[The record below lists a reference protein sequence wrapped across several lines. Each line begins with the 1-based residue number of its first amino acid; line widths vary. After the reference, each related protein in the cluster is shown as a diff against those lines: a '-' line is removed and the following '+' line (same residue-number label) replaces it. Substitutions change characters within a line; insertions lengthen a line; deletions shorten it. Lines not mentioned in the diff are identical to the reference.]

1 MLNISVRAVGRGA
14 RPSGARARAES
25 ARTSRARVGRAR
37 ASTSSTSATSDGE
50 RVNAYDDGRPLID
63 VSEARARRARERR
76 RESGV
81 TRPDIVKSR
90 AKALADA
97 DAASG
102 RRAEDEDGE
111 CDAEE
116 RRAVRGR
123 LVREDVGTGTLA
135 RMVRATDEMLD
146 EMEAREAP
154 AAVAAWE
161 LSKRAEAVAAN
172 PAVKGT
178 VEVVGK
184 VGGAALRAAAPVV
197 LDSAGKV
204 VKEGGK
210 LAVRAAMSA
219 AAAKVG
225 FEDEQKRAE
234 REKER
239 KRALEERQKSERA
252 SMPSIAPLASAFGT
266 LQKKASPEPP
276 KSKGGFTF
284 PAISLSKPKPPP
296 EPENTGFPFIKKLNF
311 GGGDDKSANNKKDK
325 KRGGGGGFF
334 SS

>member
-1 MLNISVRAVGRGA
+1 M
-14 RPSGARARAES
+14 
-25 ARTSRARVGRAR
+25 
-37 ASTSSTSATSDGE
+37 
-50 RVNAYDDGRPLID
+50 NAYDDGRPLID
-63 VSEARARRARERR
+63 VTEARARRTRERR

-81 TRPDIVKSR
+81 ARPDIVKSR

-102 RRAEDEDGE
+102 RSAEDADEE
-111 CDAEE
+111 DAEE
-116 RRAVRGR
+116 SERAVRGR
-123 LVREDVGTGTLA
+123 YVQENVGTGTLA

-146 EMEAREAP
+146 DMEAREAP

-252 SMPSIAPLASAFGT
+252 SAPSVAPLASAFGT
-266 LQKKASPEPP
+266 LRKKAPP
-276 KSKGGFTF
+276 KPPKRTERLVF
-284 PAISLSKPKPPP
+284 PTLSLGKPKPSP
-296 EPENTGFPFIKKLNF
+296 EPENTGFPFIKFKSLNF
-311 GGGDDKSANNKKDK
+311 LGGDDNPANKKKDK
-325 KRGGGGGFF
+325 KGGGGGGFF
-334 SS
+334 S

>member
-1 MLNISVRAVGRGA
+1 M
-14 RPSGARARAES
+14 
-25 ARTSRARVGRAR
+25 
-37 ASTSSTSATSDGE
+37 
-50 RVNAYDDGRPLID
+50 NAYDDGRPLID
-63 VSEARARRARERR
+63 VTEARARRTREGR

-81 TRPDIVKSR
+81 ARPDIVKSR

-97 DAASG
+97 DSASG
-102 RRAEDEDGE
+102 RSAENADEE
-111 CDAEE
+111 DAEE
-116 RRAVRGR
+116 TGRAVRGR
-123 LVREDVGTGTLA
+123 YVQENVGTGTLA

-146 EMEAREAP
+146 DMEAREAP

-178 VEVVGK
+178 VEVVTK

-225 FEDEQKRAE
+225 FEDERKRTE

-239 KRALEERQKSERA
+239 KVASGERRKSARA
-252 SMPSIAPLASAFGT
+252 SAPSIAPLASAFGT
-266 LQKKASPEPP
+266 LQKKAAPEPP
-276 KSKGGFTF
+276 KRTGGIVF
-284 PAISLSKPKPPP
+284 PALSLGKPKPPP
-296 EPENTGFPFIKKLNF
+296 EPENTGFSFMKFKTSNL
-311 GGGDDKSANNKKDK
+311 GGGDDNSANKTKDK
-325 KRGGGGGFF
+325 KGGGRGGFF
-334 SS
+334 S

>member
-1 MLNISVRAVGRGA
+1 MVRF
-14 RPSGARARAES
+14 S
-25 ARTSRARVGRAR
+25 A
-37 ASTSSTSATSDGE
+37 TSATSDGE

-63 VSEARARRARERR
+63 VTEARERRARERR
-76 RESGV
+76 REKGV
-81 TRPDIVKSR
+81 ERPDIVKSR

-102 RRAEDEDGE
+102 RSADDEDEDVG
-111 CDAEE
+111 
-116 RRAVRGR
+116 RGVGGVMRGR
-123 LVREDVGTGTLA
+123 LVREDAGAGTLA

-239 KRALEERQKSERA
+239 KRALEERQKSERVA
-252 SMPSIAPLASAFGT
+252 IPSLAPLASAFGT
-266 LQKKASPEPP
+266 LQKKAAPEPP
-276 KSKGGFTF
+276 KSKGGFAF
-284 PAISLSKPKPPP
+284 PALSLGKPKPPP
-296 EPENTGFPFIKKLNF
+296 EPENTRFPFIKKLNF
-311 GGGDDKSANNKKDK
+311 GDGDDKSATKKKDE
-325 KRGGGGGFF
+325 KRGGDGNGFF
-334 SS
+334 SRRSDNSRR